1 MKKALVAL
9 ALVGAFAVVFA
20 LGWISHAE
28 FGKACVHKPNSGGAP
43 VASMSP
49 GNPAANTHAQVQ
61 HPLMISPGELQQLR
75 VAREA
80 VLRTNPDLAA
90 EYKQIM
96 DEMQAQQTKVD
107 AAIIKAD
114 PKAAPIVAK
123 LVVLRQRNEAAAAA
137 ATPSPK

>member
-1 MKKALVAL
+1 MV
-9 ALVGAFAVVFA
+9 
-20 LGWISHAE
+20 
-28 FGKACVHKPNSGGAP
+28 
-43 VASMSP
+43 
-49 GNPAANTHAQVQ
+49 T
-61 HPLMISPGELQQLR
+61 PGEWQQLR
-75 VAREA
+75 VTREA

-96 DEMQAQQTKVD
+96 DEMQTQQTKLD

-123 LVVLRQRNEAAAAA
+123 LVSLRQRNEAAAAA